1 MIPDAFYRHLFEIMP
16 TSAVI
21 AIEGRIVYANPAAI
35 QFLDAENANQVIG
48 HTMIE
53 FIHPL
58 DQTRSNNRLNKSS
71 GVDWINAPSQFRM
84 QTVSAQ
90 MKMLLS
96 ASVRISYEGQD
107 AILVTGIDMTEH
119 AEMAEQL
126 RVSEKNF
133 RQLFENMQEVYYRTD
148 AKGIVQMV
156 GPGVRNV
163 LGFEP
168 HEIVGKATE
177 SFYPQASDRDAIKKA
192 LMLDGKV
199 TDFPGQ
205 MVRKDARVID
215 ISINSRALY
224 DDAGVFAGVEGT
236 YRDVTQRKIMER
248 ELQRLA
254 TTDPLTEIA
263 NRRSF
268 LEQAEQIFKTSQ
280 RYQTGFTMLMLDLD
294 LFKAINDKYG
304 HLGGDKV
311 LARFAH
317 TVGLELRD
325 SDLFG
330 RLGGE
335 EFCILL
341 QQAHRD
347 EALNVAERIRQR
359 IQDISFKDPAGELFT
374 LTVSIGVTNNLE
386 SDERLANLLERADK
400 ALYQAKHTGRNK
412 VVWFV

>member
-1 MIPDAFYRHLFEIMP
+1 MISDSFYRHLFEIMP

-21 AIEGRIVYANPAAI
+21 VIDGRIVYANRAAI
-35 QFLDAENANQVIG
+35 QFLDTEDVTEIVG
-48 HTMIE
+48 HTMME

-58 DQTRSNNRLNKSS
+58 DQPRAINRINKP
-71 GVDWINAPSQFRM
+71 GREWVNASSQFRLR
-84 QTVSAQ
+84 TARGKL
-90 MKMLLS
+90 KMLLS
-96 ASVRISYEGQD
+96 ASLPITFEGQD
-107 AILVTGIDMTEH
+107 AILVTGTDMTEQ

-126 RVSEKNF
+126 RVSENNF

-148 AKGIVQMV
+148 AKGVVQMV

-168 HEIVGKATE
+168 QDIVGKATE
-177 SFYPQASDRDAIKKA
+177 SFYPCASDRDAIKKA
-192 LMLDGKV
+192 LMENGKV
-199 TDFPGQ
+199 SDFPGQ
-205 MVRKDARVID
+205 MVRKDGRVID
-215 ISINSRALY
+215 ISVNSRALF
-224 DDAGVFAGVEGT
+224 DDAGAFAGVEGT

-254 TTDPLTEIA
+254 TTDALTDIA

-268 LEQAEQIFKTSQ
+268 LEQAEQIFKVSQ
-280 RYQTGFTMLMLDLD
+280 RYKTGFTMLMLDLD

-335 EFCILL
+335 EFCVLL
-341 QQAHRD
+341 QQANQD
-347 EALNVAERIRQR
+347 EALNVAERIRER
-359 IQDISFKDPAGELFT
+359 IQELNFKDPAGDVFA
-374 LTVSIGVTNNLE
+374 LTVSIGVTNNLDG
-386 SDERLANLLERADK
+386 DERLANLLERADK
-400 ALYQAKHTGRNK
+400 ALYQAKHSGRNK

>member
-1 MIPDAFYRHLFEIMP
+1 MIPDAFHRHLFEIMP
-16 TSAVI
+16 TGAVI
-21 AIEGRIVYANPAAI
+21 AVEGRIVYANPAVI
-35 QFLDAENANQVIG
+35 RFLEGEHAAQIIG
-48 HTMIE
+48 RTLIE
-53 FIHPL
+53 FIHPM
-58 DQTRSNNRLNKSS
+58 DQTRSSNRLNKA
-71 GVDWINAPSQFRM
+71 GGDWANAPSPFRIR
-84 QTVSAQ
+84 TLNGKT
-90 MKMLLS
+90 KMMLS
-96 ASVRISYEGQD
+96 ASLPISYEGQD
-107 AILVTGIDMTEH
+107 AILITGMDMTEQ

-148 AKGIVQMV
+148 AKGIVQMA

-168 HEIVGKATE
+168 HEIVGRAAE
-177 SFYPQASDRDAIKKA
+177 SFYPHASDRDAIKKA
-192 LMLDGKV
+192 LMEDGKV
-199 TDFPGQ
+199 SDFPGQ
-205 MVRKDARVID
+205 MVRKDGRIID

-224 DDAGVFAGVEGT
+224 DDAGVFSGVEGT

-254 TTDPLTEIA
+254 TTDPLTDIA
-263 NRRSF
+263 NRRAF
-268 LEQAEQIFKTSQ
+268 LEQAEQIFKASQ
-280 RYQTGFTMLMLDLD
+280 RYQTSFTMLMLDLD

-325 SDLFG
+325 SDVFG

-347 EALNVAERIRQR
+347 EAINVAERIRQC
-359 IQDISFKDPAGELFT
+359 IQDLIFKDPAGDLFT
-374 LTVSIGVTNNLE
+374 LTVSIGVTNNLA

-400 ALYQAKHTGRNK
+400 ALYQAKQTGRNK

>member
-1 MIPDAFYRHLFEIMP
+1 MISDSFYRHLFERMP

-21 AIEGRIVYANPAAI
+21 VINGDIVYANRAAI
-35 QFLDAENANQVIG
+35 QFLAAEIDTEIIG
-48 HTMIE
+48 HPMME

-58 DQTRSNNRLNKSS
+58 DQPRAINRTNKP
-71 GVDWINAPSQFRM
+71 GRAWINASSQFRVI
-84 QTVSAQ
+84 TARGKL
-90 MKMLLS
+90 KMLLS
-96 ASVRISYEGQD
+96 ASLPITYEGQD
-107 AILVTGIDMTEH
+107 AILVTGTDMTEQ

-133 RQLFENMQEVYYRTD
+133 RQLFDNMQEVYYRTD
-148 AKGIVQMV
+148 AKGIVLMV

-168 HEIVGKATE
+168 QDIVGKATE
-177 SFYPQASDRDAIKKA
+177 SFYPRASDRDAIKKA
-192 LMLDGKV
+192 LMEDGKV
-199 TDFPGQ
+199 SDFPGQ
-205 MVRKDARVID
+205 MVRKDGRVID

-236 YRDVTQRKIMER
+236 YRDVTQRKILER

-254 TTDPLTEIA
+254 TTDPLTDIA
-263 NRRSF
+263 NRRAF

-280 RYQTGFTMLMLDLD
+280 RYQTSFTMLMLDLD

-317 TVGLELRD
+317 TVGLQLRD

-335 EFCILL
+335 EFCVLL
-341 QQAHRD
+341 QQANRE
-347 EALNVAERIRQR
+347 EALNVAERIRQS
-359 IQDISFKDPAGELFT
+359 IQELSFKDPAGDLFA

-386 SDERLANLLERADK
+386 ADERLANLLERADK

>member
-1 MIPDAFYRHLFEIMP
+1 MIPEPFYRHLFEIMP
-16 TSAVI
+16 TGAVI
-21 AIEGRIVYANPAAI
+21 VIDGRIVYANPAVI
-35 QFLDAENANQVIG
+35 RFLEGESATQIIG
-48 HTMIE
+48 HTLTE
-53 FIHPL
+53 FLHPL
-58 DQTRSNNRLNKSS
+58 DQTRSSNRLNQS
-71 GVDWINAPSQFRM
+71 GADWVNTPSPFRIR
-84 QTVSAQ
+84 TVNGKT
-90 MKMLLS
+90 KMMLS
-96 ASVRISYEGQD
+96 ASLSITYEGQE
-107 AILVTGIDMTEH
+107 AILVTGMDMTEQ

-126 RVSEKNF
+126 RTSEKNF

-148 AKGIVQMV
+148 ANGIVQMV

-168 HEIVGKATE
+168 HEIEGKAAE
-177 SFYPQASDRDAIKKA
+177 SFYPQAQDRDAIKKA
-192 LMLDGKV
+192 LKEDGKV
-199 TDFPGQ
+199 SDFPGQ
-205 MVRKDARVID
+205 MVKKDGRIID

-224 DDAGVFAGVEGT
+224 DNTGAFSGVEGT

-268 LEQAEQIFKTSQ
+268 LEQAEQIFKASQ
-280 RYQTGFTMLMLDLD
+280 RYQTSFTMLMLDLD
-294 LFKAINDKYG
+294 LFKVINDKYG

-311 LARFAH
+311 LTRFAH

-359 IQDISFKDPAGELFT
+359 IQDLSFKDPAGDLFT
-374 LTVSIGVTNNLE
+374 LTVSIGVTHNLE
-386 SDERLANLLERADK
+386 NDERLANLLERADK
-400 ALYQAKHTGRNK
+400 ALYQAKQTGRNK
-412 VVWFV
+412 VIWFV

>member
-1 MIPDAFYRHLFEIMP
+1 MIPDAYYRHLFEIMP
-16 TSAVI
+16 TIAVI
-21 AIEGRIVYANPAAI
+21 VIDARIVYANPAAI
-35 QFLDAENANQVIG
+35 QFLDGENAKQVIG
-48 HTMIE
+48 HAVME
-53 FIHPL
+53 FVHPL
-58 DQTRSNNRLNKSS
+58 DQPRAINRINKP
-71 GVDWINAPSQFRM
+71 GNVWINTPSQFRLN
-84 QTVSAQ
+84 TAAC
-90 MKMLLS
+90 KLKILLS
-96 ASVRISYEGQD
+96 ASLPIIFEGQD
-107 AILVTGIDMTEH
+107 AVLITGTDMTEH

-163 LGFEP
+163 LGYEP

-192 LMLDGKV
+192 LLAEGKV

-205 MVRKDARVID
+205 MVRKDGGIID

-236 YRDVTQRKIMER
+236 YRDVTQRKLLER

-254 TTDPLTEIA
+254 TTDALTDIA
-263 NRRSF
+263 NRRAF
-268 LEQAEQIFKTSQ
+268 LEQAEQIFKSSQ
-280 RYQTGFTMLMLDLD
+280 RYQTSFTMLMLDLD

-325 SDLFG
+325 SDVFG

-335 EFCILL
+335 EFCVLL
-341 QQAHRD
+341 QQANRD

-359 IQDISFKDPAGELFT
+359 IQELSFKDPAGDLFT

-386 SDERLANLLERADK
+386 ADERLANLLERADK

>member
-1 MIPDAFYRHLFEIMP
+1 MITDAFYRHLFEIMP
-16 TSAVI
+16 TIAVI
-21 AIEGRIVYANPAAI
+21 ALDAHIVYANPAAI
-35 QFLDAENANQVIG
+35 QFLDGENANQIVG
-48 HTMIE
+48 HSLME
-53 FIHPL
+53 FVHPL
-58 DQTRSNNRLNKSS
+58 DQPRAINRINKPGNSW
-71 GVDWINAPSQFRM
+71 VNAPSQFRL
-84 QTVSAQ
+84 TTARG
-90 MKMLLS
+90 KLKILLS
-96 ASVRISYEGQD
+96 ASLPITYEGQV
-107 AILVTGIDMTEH
+107 AVLVTGTDMTEQ

-148 AKGIVQMV
+148 GKGIVQMV

-168 HEIVGKATE
+168 HEIVGKSTE
-177 SFYPQASDRDAIKKA
+177 SFYPQVTDRDAIKIA
-192 LMLDGKV
+192 LLADGKV

-205 MVRKDARVID
+205 MVRKDGRIVD

-224 DDAGVFAGVEGT
+224 DDAGAFAGVEGT

-254 TTDPLTEIA
+254 TTDALTDIA

-280 RYQTGFTMLMLDLD
+280 RYQTSFTMLMLDLD

-311 LARFAH
+311 LARFAQ

-325 SDLFG
+325 SDVFG

-335 EFCILL
+335 EFCVLL
-341 QQAHRD
+341 QQANRD
-347 EALNVAERIRQR
+347 EALNAAERIRQR
-359 IQDISFKDPAGELFT
+359 VQELSFKDPAGDLFT

-386 SDERLANLLERADK
+386 GDEHLANLLERADK
-400 ALYQAKHTGRNK
+400 ALYQAKQTGRNK

>member
-21 AIEGRIVYANPAAI
+21 AIDGRIVYANPAAI
-35 QFLDAENANQVIG
+35 QFLDGENANQIIG
-48 HTMIE
+48 HTLME

-58 DQTRSNNRLNKSS
+58 DQPRAINRTNKPGSE
-71 GVDWINAPSQFRM
+71 WANAPSQFRLTTTRS
-84 QTVSAQ
+84 QL
-90 MKMLLS
+90 KMLLS
-96 ASVRISYEGQD
+96 TSMPIIFEGQD
-107 AILVTGIDMTEH
+107 AVLVTGMDMTEH

-126 RVSEKNF
+126 RVSENNF

-148 AKGIVQMV
+148 AKGFVQMA

-168 HEIVGKATE
+168 KEIEGRPVE
-177 SFYPQASDRDAIKKA
+177 SFYPHASDRDAIKKA
-192 LMLDGKV
+192 LLEHGKV
-199 TDFPGQ
+199 SDFPGQ
-205 MVRKDARVID
+205 MVRKDGRIID

-224 DDAGVFAGVEGT
+224 DDAGAFAGVEGT

-254 TTDPLTEIA
+254 TTDPLTDIA

-280 RYQTGFTMLMLDLD
+280 RYQTSFTMLMLDLD

-325 SDLFG
+325 SDVFG

-335 EFCILL
+335 EFCVLL

-347 EALNVAERIRQR
+347 EALNVAERIRQC
-359 IQDISFKDPAGELFT
+359 IQDLSFKDPAGNAFV
-374 LTVSIGVTNNLE
+374 LTVSIGVTNNFE
-386 SDERLANLLERADK
+386 GDERLANLLERADK
-400 ALYQAKHTGRNK
+400 ALYQAKQTGRNK

>member
-1 MIPDAFYRHLFEIMP
+1 MITDAFYRHLFEIMP
-16 TSAVI
+16 TIAVI
-21 AIEGRIVYANPAAI
+21 ALDAHIVYANPAAI
-35 QFLDAENANQVIG
+35 QFLDGENANQIVG
-48 HTMIE
+48 HSLME
-53 FIHPL
+53 FVHPL
-58 DQTRSNNRLNKSS
+58 DQPRAINRINKPGNSW
-71 GVDWINAPSQFRM
+71 VNAPSQFRL
-84 QTVSAQ
+84 TTARG
-90 MKMLLS
+90 KLKILLS
-96 ASVRISYEGQD
+96 ASVPITYEGQD
-107 AILVTGIDMTEH
+107 GVLVTGTDMTEQ

-148 AKGIVQMV
+148 GKGIVQMV

-168 HEIVGKATE
+168 HEIVGKSTE
-177 SFYPQASDRDAIKKA
+177 SFYPQVTDRDAIKIA
-192 LMLDGKV
+192 LLADGKV

-205 MVRKDARVID
+205 MVRKDGRIVD

-224 DDAGVFAGVEGT
+224 DDAGAFAGVEGT

-254 TTDPLTEIA
+254 TTDALTDIA

-280 RYQTGFTMLMLDLD
+280 RYQTSFTMLMLDLD

-311 LARFAH
+311 LARFAQ

-325 SDLFG
+325 SDVFG

-335 EFCILL
+335 EFCVLL
-341 QQAHRD
+341 QQANRD
-347 EALNVAERIRQR
+347 EALNAAERIRQR
-359 IQDISFKDPAGELFT
+359 VQELSFKDPAGDLFT

-386 SDERLANLLERADK
+386 GDEHLANLLERADK
-400 ALYQAKHTGRNK
+400 ALYQAKQTGRNK

>member
-1 MIPDAFYRHLFEIMP
+1 MIPDAYYRHLFEIMP

-21 AIEGRIVYANPAAI
+21 AIGGRIVYANPAAI
-35 QFLDAENANQVIG
+35 QFLDGENVDQIIG
-48 HTMIE
+48 RTLME

-58 DQTRSNNRLNKSS
+58 DQPRAINRTNKA
-71 GVDWINAPSQFRM
+71 GTEWANVPSQFRL
-84 QTVSAQ
+84 TTTRGNL
-90 MKMLLS
+90 KMLLS
-96 ASVRISYEGQD
+96 TSMPIIYEGQD
-107 AILVTGIDMTEH
+107 AILVTGMEMTEH

-148 AKGIVQMV
+148 AKGIVQMA

-168 HEIVGKATE
+168 HEIVGKVTE
-177 SFYPQASDRDAIKKA
+177 SFYPKVSDRDAIKKA
-192 LMLDGKV
+192 LMEHGRV

-205 MVRKDARVID
+205 MVRKDGRIID

-224 DDAGVFAGVEGT
+224 DDAGAFSGVEGT

-280 RYQTGFTMLMLDLD
+280 RYQTSFTMLMLDLD

-325 SDLFG
+325 SDVFG

-335 EFCILL
+335 EFCVLL

-347 EALNVAERIRQR
+347 EALNVAERIRQC
-359 IQDISFKDPAGELFT
+359 IQDLSFKDPAGNTFT
-374 LTVSIGVTNNLE
+374 LTVSIGVTNNFE

-400 ALYQAKHTGRNK
+400 ALYQAKQTGRNK
-412 VVWFV
+412 VVWFA

>member
-1 MIPDAFYRHLFEIMP
+1 MTTDAFYRHLFEVMP

-35 QFLDAENANQVIG
+35 EFLDGENANQIIG
-48 HTMIE
+48 HTLME

-58 DQTRSNNRLNKSS
+58 DQPRAINRTNKP
-71 GVDWINAPSQFRM
+71 GNAWFNASSQFRM
-84 QTVSAQ
+84 TTVRG
-90 MKMLLS
+90 KLKILLS
-96 ASVRISYEGQD
+96 ASVPINYDGQD
-107 AILVTGIDMTEH
+107 AILVTGTDMTEH

-126 RVSEKNF
+126 RASEKNF

-148 AKGIVQMV
+148 AKGIVQMA

-177 SFYPQASDRDAIKKA
+177 TFYPKASDRDAIKNA
-192 LMLDGKV
+192 LLADGKV
-199 TDFPGQ
+199 SDFPGQ
-205 MVRKDARVID
+205 MVRKDGRIID

-236 YRDVTQRKIMER
+236 YRDVTQRKILER
-248 ELQRLA
+248 ELHRLA
-254 TTDPLTEIA
+254 TTDALTDIA
-263 NRRSF
+263 NRRAF
-268 LEQAEQIFKTSQ
+268 LEQAEQIFKSSQ
-280 RYQTGFTMLMLDLD
+280 RYQTSFTMLMLDLD

-325 SDLFG
+325 TDIFG

-335 EFCILL
+335 EFCVLL
-341 QQAHRD
+341 QQASR
-347 EALNVAERIRQR
+347 EESLNVAERIRQR
-359 IQDISFKDPAGELFT
+359 IQDLSFKDPAGDVFT
-374 LTVSIGVTNNLE
+374 LTVSIGATNNLE
-386 SDERLANLLERADK
+386 GDERLANLLERADK
-400 ALYQAKHTGRNK
+400 ALYQAKHTGRNR

>member
-1 MIPDAFYRHLFEIMP
+1 MISDAFYRQLFDMMP

-21 AIEGRIVYANPAAI
+21 AIGGRIVYANQAAI
-35 QFLDAENANQVIG
+35 QFLDGENTTQVVG

-58 DQTRSNNRLNKSS
+58 DQTRSNQRLNKTA
-71 GVDWINAPSQFRM
+71 VEWVNKPSQFRM
-84 QTVSAQ
+84 RTASGKV
-90 MKMLLS
+90 KMLLS
-96 ASVRISYEGQD
+96 ASVRISYDGQD

-126 RVSEKNF
+126 RTSEKNF
-133 RQLFENMQEVYYRTD
+133 RQLFENMQDVYYRTD
-148 AKGIVQMV
+148 ATGVVQMV
-156 GPGVRNV
+156 GPGVRSV

-168 HEIVGKATE
+168 SEIEGKTAE
-177 SFYPQASDRDAIKKA
+177 SYYPQTSDRDAIKKA
-192 LMLDGKV
+192 LLEHGKV
-199 TDFPGQ
+199 ADFPGQ
-205 MVRKDARVID
+205 MVRKDGRVID
-215 ISINSRALY
+215 ISISSRALY
-224 DDAGVFAGVEGT
+224 DDAGAFAGVEGI
-236 YRDVTQRKIMER
+236 YRDVTQRKILER

-280 RYQTGFTMLMLDLD
+280 RYHTSFTMLMLDLD
-294 LFKAINDKYG
+294 LFKGINDKYG

-325 SDLFG
+325 SDVFG

-335 EFCILL
+335 EFCVLL

-347 EALNVAERIRQR
+347 EALNVAERIRQC
-359 IQDISFKDPAGELFT
+359 IQDLSFKDPAGELFS

-386 SDERLANLLERADK
+386 GDERLANLLERADK
-400 ALYQAKHTGRNK
+400 ALYQAKQTGRNK

>member
-16 TSAVI
+16 TGAII
-21 AIEGRIVYANPAAI
+21 AIAGRVVYANPAVLR
-35 QFLDAENANQVIG
+35 FLECENAAQIIG
-48 HTMIE
+48 HTLIE
-53 FIHPL
+53 FTHPL
-58 DQTRSNNRLNKSS
+58 DQSRSSNRLNKS
-71 GVDWINAPSQFRM
+71 GVDWVNAPSPFRIR
-84 QTVSAQ
+84 TVNGKT
-90 MKMLLS
+90 KMMLS
-96 ASVRISYEGQD
+96 ASLPIHYEGQD
-107 AILVTGIDMTEH
+107 AILVTGMDMTEH
-119 AEMAEQL
+119 AEMAEAL
-126 RVSEKNF
+126 RASEKNF

-148 AKGIVQMV
+148 ANGIVQMI

-168 HEIVGKATE
+168 HELLGKAVE
-177 SFYPQASDRDAIKKA
+177 SFYPQASDRDAIKET
-192 LMLDGKV
+192 LMENGKV
-199 TDFPGQ
+199 SDFPGQ
-205 MVRKDARVID
+205 AVRKDGRVID

-224 DDAGVFAGVEGT
+224 DDSGVFSGVEGT

-254 TTDPLTEIA
+254 TTDALTEIA

-268 LEQAEQIFKTSQ
+268 LEQAEQIFKASQ
-280 RYQTGFTMLMLDLD
+280 RYQTSFTMLMLDLD

-311 LARFAH
+311 LTRFAH

-325 SDLFG
+325 SDVFG

-347 EALNVAERIRQR
+347 EAINVAERIRQR
-359 IQDISFKDPAGELFT
+359 IQDLSFKDPAGDLFT

-400 ALYQAKHTGRNK
+400 ALYQAKQTGRNK
-412 VVWFV
+412 VIWFV